1 MVETRICTPERLRR
15 SGVAGASAAGVGEF
29 GVAKGRALWFLMDV
43 ISSETRGTILNPP
56 VGIFISHSSLV
67 IAGILTWAKEADR
80 RYVAKSGTRR
90 DAEYRGG
97 GVALSEDVKHVKR
110 RENVSKICRRQA
122 RH

>member
-1 MVETRICTPERLRR
+1 
-15 SGVAGASAAGVGEF
+15 
-29 GVAKGRALWFLMDV
+29 MDV